1 MMMFRKVIVALTAF
15 TLMLCAN
22 VARADID
29 QTNPYHLMGEA
40 ADRIFTR
47 LAKEQP
53 AIKQNPEILR
63 TIVKQEL
70 MPYVQVKYAGAL
82 VLGRYFKDATP
93 AQKDAYFAAFDDYI
107 VQSYAQAMT
116 MYNGQS
122 YEIAPEK
129 PVGNANIIAIRI
141 NVIEKGG
148 RPPVRLDFQWRKN
161 SKTGYWQAYDMSVE
175 GVSMITTKQNEW
187 GDILRKKG
195 VDELTKV
202 LSQSA
207 KQKITLEQ
215 K

>member
-1 MMMFRKVIVALTAF
+1 MFRKVIVALTAF

-63 TIVKQEL
+63 TIVRQEL

-82 VLGRYFKDATP
+82 VLGRYFKDVTP

>member
-1 MMMFRKVIVALTAF
+1 
-15 TLMLCAN
+15 
-22 VARADID
+22 
-29 QTNPYHLMGEA
+29 MGEA

>member
-1 MMMFRKVIVALTAF
+1 MFRKVIVALTAF

-63 TIVKQEL
+63 TIVRQEL

>member
-63 TIVKQEL
+63 TIVRQEL

>member
-1 MMMFRKVIVALTAF
+1 MFRKVIVALTAF